1 MRKQEELKRQVVLT
15 SKNSPETA
23 EKIRQA
29 SERILKRNYQLY
41 KRLENK

>member
-1 MRKQEELKRQVVLT
+1 MTNQQDQKTQLVLT